1 MSQKEPGEQIGDV
14 PYFPEEAEKLVWMSP
29 NFPKIKGNQMTVSEI
44 FTIAVEA
51 LKKEHKEL
59 CEAQA
64 KFHYKPS
71 DEIGCG
77 IADLEEKHIQY
88 ILYKA
93 FLQYGQLMVSYEE
106 PYGNNKCDLVL
117 YNDEIKE
124 NIWIEIKVHGY
135 CTDGEYKKW
144 TMIDIEK
151 LKTLRQRGA
160 HKYCLITALDN
171 TRPDEHEWKEWVEK
185 NLPEVVFNTGLFKF
199 FEIKFSDKKRF
210 IKGYYTICLLEIK
223 NDSI

>member
-1 MSQKEPGEQIGDV
+1 
-14 PYFPEEAEKLVWMSP
+14 
-29 NFPKIKGNQMTVSEI
+29 MTINEI
-44 FTIAVEA
+44 FIIAVEA
-51 LKKEHKEL
+51 LKKEHKAL

-106 PYGNNKCDLVL
+106 PYENNKCDLML
-117 YNDEIKE
+117 YDDDIEEK
-124 NIWIEIKVHGY
+124 IWIEIKAHGY

-144 TMIDIEK
+144 TLLDIDK
-151 LKTLRQRGA
+151 LKTLRKRGA
-160 HKYCLITALDN
+160 LKYCLITAIDD
-171 TRPDEHEWKEWVEK
+171 TKPDEHEWKEWVET
-185 NLPEVVFNTGLFKF
+185 NLPEITFNSSLFNF
-199 FEIKFSDKKRF
+199 YEINFSDKKKF
-210 IKGYYTICLLEIK
+210 INGYYTICLFEVK
-223 NDSI
+223 SN